1 MPAISFLVCTRNRA
15 DTVHECVLG
24 LLASPRWDFEVV
36 VRDNYSTDNT
46 LELLNGIQD
55 ARLKIYCA
63 PENQGTLT
71 FYEASKL
78 ATGDIVTWLSDE
90 DSFQFPELDFI
101 LDQFRQD
108 RECNVMFG
116 GIIVGAKAR
125 EVRFPEA
132 TVTDT
137 VQACI
142 TALSFS
148 GCGGLFVRRAALPAA
163 NTFEVRSLEDAYVLW
178 NYYPVGFFA
187 SRCLGRTLKMT
198 SRIVVIQTRF
208 ARTTNNWS
216 EASPSQSNTRVPHYY
231 PDSVFERL
239 ASNIVNVFS
248 KRLPLPIKFRV
259 TVRLIYLFRLQTAS
273 FSNPVFHNL
282 LRENYAEETVRTYL
296 THVNSLRLNTAM
308 GRNIWTIKKIVF
320 SLPIRLYQTRK
331 YWRQLDQIT
340 K

>member
-24 LLASPRWDFEVV
+24 LLASPRRDFEVV
-36 VRDNYSTDNT
+36 VRDNCSTDNT
-46 LELLNGIQD
+46 LELLNSIRD
-55 ARLKIYCA
+55 ARLKIHCA

-78 ATGDIVTWLSDE
+78 ATGNIVTWLSDE
-90 DSFQFPELDFI
+90 DSFQFAELDFI
-101 LDQFRQD
+101 LDQFRCHPD
-108 RECNVMFG
+108 CNVMFG

-132 TVTDT
+132 IVTDA
-137 VQACI
+137 VQAYV

-163 NTFEVRSLEDAYVLW
+163 NTFDVRSLEDAYALW

-187 SRCLGRTLKMT
+187 SRCLDRSLKTT
-198 SRIVVIQTRF
+198 SKIVVIQTRF

-216 EASPSQSNTRVPHYY
+216 KVSPTQNISRVPHYY
-231 PDSVFERL
+231 PDSVFDRL
-239 ASNIVNVFS
+239 ASNIANVFS
-248 KRLPLPIKFRV
+248 KNLPLRIKFRV
-259 TVRLIYLFRLQTAS
+259 TMRLIYLFRLQTAS
-273 FSNPVFHNL
+273 FSNSEFHSL
-282 LRENYAEETVRTYL
+282 LRENYSDETVGAYL
-296 THVNSLRLNTAM
+296 EHIERLGLNESIA
-308 GRNIWTIKKIVF
+308 RNIWTIKKIVF
-320 SLPIRLYQTRK
+320 SLSARLRQTRK
-331 YWRQLDQIT
+331 YWHQMALVT